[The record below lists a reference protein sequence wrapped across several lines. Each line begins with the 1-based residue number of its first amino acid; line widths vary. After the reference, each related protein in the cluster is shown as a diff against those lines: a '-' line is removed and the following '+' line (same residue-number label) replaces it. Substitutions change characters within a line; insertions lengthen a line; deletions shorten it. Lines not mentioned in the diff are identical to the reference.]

1 MKEQKINLKLE
12 LTEGY
17 QKRFTE
23 SYCRRVLAKKNQRFI
38 PPKVTTEKGGE
49 TVEVTKRKN
58 DKQAAEYIRRL
69 VNGEIP
75 EMKVEVNYSES
86 QIAESDG

>member
-23 SYCRRVLAKKNQRFI
+23 SYCRRVLAKKNQRLI
-38 PPKVTTEKGGE
+38 PPTATIERKEKQ
-49 TVEVTKRKN
+49 
-58 DKQAAEYIRRL
+58 D
-69 VNGEIP
+69 
-75 EMKVEVNYSES
+75 ES
-86 QIAESDG
+86 IKC

>member
-23 SYCRRVLAKKNQRFI
+23 SYCRRVLAKRNQQFI
-38 PPKVTTEKGGE
+38 PPAIKAEKE
-49 TVEVTKRKN
+49 EQ
-58 DKQAAEYIRRL
+58 D
-69 VNGEIP
+69 
-75 EMKVEVNYSES
+75 ES
-86 QIAESDG
+86 IKC

>member
-38 PPKVTTEKGGE
+38 PPKVTIKREEKQDGG
-49 TVEVTKRKN
+49 
-58 DKQAAEYIRRL
+58 IRC
-69 VNGEIP
+69 
-75 EMKVEVNYSES
+75 
-86 QIAESDG
+86 

>member
-1 MKEQKINLKLE
+1 MYQTLADACTQIIGQKDETCKQLNINRGRPMKERKINLKLE

-38 PPKVTTEKGGE
+38 PPKVTTERMEKQDGG
-49 TVEVTKRKN
+49 
-58 DKQAAEYIRRL
+58 IRR
-69 VNGEIP
+69 
-75 EMKVEVNYSES
+75 
-86 QIAESDG
+86 

>member
-23 SYCRRVLAKKNQRFI
+23 SYCRRVLAKRNQQLI
-38 PPKVTTEKGGE
+38 PPVIKAERKEDEENGWQTKKEKGRRG
-49 TVEVTKRKN
+49 N
-58 DKQAAEYIRRL
+58 DSVL
-69 VNGEIP
+69 V
-75 EMKVEVNYSES
+75 
-86 QIAESDG
+86 

>member
-1 MKEQKINLKLE
+1 MKERKINLKLE

-38 PPKVTTEKGGE
+38 PPKVTTERMEKQDGG
-49 TVEVTKRKN
+49 
-58 DKQAAEYIRRL
+58 IRR
-69 VNGEIP
+69 
-75 EMKVEVNYSES
+75 
-86 QIAESDG
+86 